1 MKDLIHTAMGTLGFG
16 AYTIA
21 LVAVAAFI
29 LALTSTGTAATDSD
43 VLMANAPMSAPIAD
57 EAVMLA
63 VVD

>member
-1 MKDLIHTAMGTLGFG
+1 MKDLFHTAMGTVGFG

-43 VLMANAPMSAPIAD
+43 VLMANDAPIAD